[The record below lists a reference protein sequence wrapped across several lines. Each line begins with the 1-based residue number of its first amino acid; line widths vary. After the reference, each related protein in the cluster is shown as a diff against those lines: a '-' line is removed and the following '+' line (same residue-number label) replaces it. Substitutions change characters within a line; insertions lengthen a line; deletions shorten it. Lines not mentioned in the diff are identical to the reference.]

1 LEGTKR
7 SWRSISACMPIIT
20 MVQNSAEKPKALSQ
34 RAEETMPERERG
46 EVVRRYESS
55 EVNITR
61 DAPHISLYDM

>member
-1 LEGTKR
+1 
-7 SWRSISACMPIIT
+7 MPIIT